1 MITSNFEDFPD
12 HRVKFFK
19 LLRSINS
26 HCFPGLFGEE
36 EPKNRRP
43 IYSPFPSPLPTAFL
57 GMQEKSFSLIID
69 SIVWAFKHT
78 MKDVAESGLLI
89 MLELWKYVFFF
100 FFFFFSFFFLFFP
113 PFSLFFVRNVSN
125 CNNAEFAGM
134 FVRRFYV
141 SILTDV
147 LVVLTDRLHKS
158 GSFFFFLFIFP
169 SFFHQQQQQKG
180 FKLQSQILQA
190 MITVV
195 ESGHVQVPL
204 FDPSSQPSGMT
215 NQLFLRNFLKNLLE
229 EGFPILNGFFSS
241 SSLIPFF
248 FLSLTPPPVSKLRN
262 LSLDYVI

>member
-26 HCFPGLFGEE
+26 HCFP
-36 EPKNRRP
+36 
-43 IYSPFPSPLPTAFL
+43 AFL
-57 GMQEKSFSLIID
+57 EMQEKSFSLIID

-89 MLELWKYVFFF
+89 MLELWK
-100 FFFFFSFFFLFFP
+100 
-113 PFSLFFVRNVSN
+113 NVSN

-134 FVRRFYV
+134 FVRRFYL

-158 GSFFFFLFIFP
+158 G
-169 SFFHQQQQQKG
+169 

-190 MITVV
+190 MICVV

-204 FDPSSQPSGMT
+204 FDPSSQPPGMT
-215 NQLFLRNFLKNLLE
+215 NQAYLRQFLKNLLE
-229 EGFPILNGFFSS
+229 TGFPILNGVQVEKFILGLCDLNKDQNAFKNH
-241 SSLIPFF
+241 LRDFLVQLKEFAGEEDLELLFAEEKEQELQAAKDALQQKHAAIPGMI
-248 FLSLTPPPVSKLRN
+248 STDPSMG
-262 LSLDYVI
+262 DEADM